1 MNDEKCHDWWYEW
14 WYEWWYYI
22 SSSSLGVAV
31 ELSISSNSFSHQIYG
46 PIWAPV
52 SFSWC
57 NKTSHGLPQLR
68 IHGKL
73 LSLEG
78 TWRVQH
84 CFLFGPCL
92 GWYTLTR
99 QWFGSWDGLWLAYHM
114 ILVWNV
120 LDNLGTI
127 IINQHWTLLNCSKP
141 QFPWV
146 FTWPKWNLGL
156 ILLESRDNTACQL
169 WKFRMRVLDI
179 VTLATQMGLKFTSVW
194 SLPICIRH
202 VCWAKP
208 CKTHGFPAGFH
219 MWERWCTLSL
229 RPTIGTCVS
238 RSICWRYLLPSGTK
252 ASSAT
257 RNSGISK
264 KEG

>member
-1 MNDEKCHDWWYEW
+1 MVFDW
-14 WYEWWYYI
+14 
-22 SSSSLGVAV
+22 LTTCGMV
-31 ELSISSNSFSHQIYG
+31 
-46 PIWAPV
+46 
-52 SFSWC
+52 
-57 NKTSHGLPQLR
+57 HG
-68 IHGKL
+68 
-73 LSLEG
+73 
-78 TWRVQH
+78 
-84 CFLFGPCL
+84 
-92 GWYTLTR
+92 
-99 QWFGSWDGLWLAYHM
+99 
-114 ILVWNV
+114 

-127 IINQHWTLLNCSKP
+127 IINQHWTLLNCEKTTVSMS
-141 QFPWV
+141 FHM
-146 FTWPKWNLGL
+146 TLKWNLGL

-194 SLPICIRH
+194 SLPICIRP

-208 CKTHGFPAGFH
+208 CKTHRFPAGFH